1 MKRYLP
7 LLLLVLLGACR
18 TTTESLHNMYANS
31 VRDRTGE
38 GNFRTLNNE
47 FVERQENRYEIVR
60 GFIREEK
67 LQSAEDYLYAGA
79 ILSTS
84 TFEDDLIASAACGLK
99 AAELGEDKGFRVAA
113 ESVDRRLMQRGESQR
128 YGTQYYYVEVIEK
141 WRLYPVDPRTT
152 DVERQAMGVEPLSE
166 LMARVD
172 ELNASLR

>member
-18 TTTESLHNMYANS
+18 STSDSLRNMYANS

-38 GNFRTLNNE
+38 GNFETLD
-47 FVERQENRYEIVR
+47 ERYLEEQENRWEIVR

-67 LQSAEDYLYAGA
+67 LESAEDYLYAGA

-84 TFEDDLIASAACGLK
+84 TFEDDLVASAACGLK

-113 ESVDRRLMQRGESQR
+113 ESVDRRLMLRGDAQR
-128 YGTQYYYVEVIEK
+128 YGTQYYYVEVIQK
-141 WRLYPVDPRTT
+141 WRLYPVDARTT
-152 DVERQAMGVEPLSE
+152 DIERQAMGVEPLSE

-172 ELNASLR
+172 ELNESLR